1 MILYQGLP
9 ILTHCYRE
17 FVILPKH
24 STAYGNDSRSERGD
38 ARQRALQPPL
48 LL

>member
-17 FVILPKH
+17 FVILPKDC
-24 STAYGNDSRSERGD
+24 AYGNDSRSERGD